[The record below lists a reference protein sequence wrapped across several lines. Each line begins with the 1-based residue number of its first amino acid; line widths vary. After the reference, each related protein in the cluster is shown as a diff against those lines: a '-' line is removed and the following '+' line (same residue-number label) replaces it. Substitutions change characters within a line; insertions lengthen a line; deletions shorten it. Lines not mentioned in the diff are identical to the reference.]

1 MSLPAEPSCQCLR
14 AHAFVFVCVCV
25 HVFVCPREEKEGER
39 DGGGGHLL
47 YTRLFGDSRVDETR
61 AICDPK
67 PHSLR
72 EEAAIVTPFF
82 RMAVRKADGKQ
93 AAVRASERNVGSGAG
108 PEESQE

>member
-47 YTRLFGDSRVDETR
+47 YARLFGDSRVDETR

-72 EEAAIVTPFF
+72 EEAAIVITHTIFQ
-82 RMAVRKADGKQ
+82 DG
-93 AAVRASERNVGSGAG
+93 R
-108 PEESQE
+108 EESGWETGRRESLREERGLRGRP